1 MRREYRVLVKDI
13 RGRELGVT
21 RWPFGEAAQE
31 AEPRED
37 VSLSAFRNE
46 TPLALWT
53 KEMHEH
59 WDEQLRGA
67 DYAEQEQLRDG
78 PDADLAE
85 RLRSGVESPRGA
97 GQNLEAW
104 GCLREPA
111 TQQAREEPSASSGS
125 VKPDGPTQTA
135 GAGSPFFP
143 GRTAPLGREA
153 PLSHVAVLEA
163 HSQMRTR
170 EPQPTESSG
179 SRQDW
184 RGAGS
189 DVWEGTLAE
198 EWDAPHCPLR
208 IREGGLVCLRETPHR
223 KASLVTVPL
232 EGGTPLRAVTWKIKH
247 ESIEVQVIR
256 SAAGEALSPSR
267 WAGGQAYEV
276 GWIAVE
282 EVVGWDGRRWVR
294 G

>member
-1 MRREYRVLVKDI
+1 MDVVREEANKILRSLDPVEQVRVPLHLRSDGLADLRAGDKGTYVIVGKYVVRREYRVLVKDI

-21 RWPFGEAAQE
+21 RWPFDEAAQE

-37 VSLSAFRNE
+37 VSLSALRNE

-53 KEMHEH
+53 QEMREH

-78 PDADLAE
+78 PDADLVE

-135 GAGSPFFP
+135 GAGAPFFP

-153 PLSHVAVLEA
+153 
-163 HSQMRTR
+163 SQMRTR
-170 EPQPTESSG
+170 EPQITESSG

-198 EWDAPHCPLR
+198 
-208 IREGGLVCLRETPHR
+208 
-223 KASLVTVPL
+223 
-232 EGGTPLRAVTWKIKH
+232 
-247 ESIEVQVIR
+247 
-256 SAAGEALSPSR
+256 
-267 WAGGQAYEV
+267 
-276 GWIAVE
+276 
-282 EVVGWDGRRWVR
+282 
-294 G
+294 

>member
-1 MRREYRVLVKDI
+1 MRVEARDAGGPGVERLSASQGSTDAVGVGEGVAGARAVEALNRLADLRGGDKGTYVIVGKDVVRREYRVLVKDI

-21 RWPFGEAAQE
+21 RWPFDEAAQE

-37 VSLSAFRNE
+37 VSLSALRNE

-67 DYAEQEQLRDG
+67 DYAEQEHLRDG

-135 GAGSPFFP
+135 GAGAPFFP

-153 PLSHVAVLEA
+153 
-163 HSQMRTR
+163 SQMRTR
-170 EPQPTESSG
+170 EPQLTESSG

-208 IREGGLVCLRETPHR
+208 IREGGLVCLREPRT
-223 KASLVTVPL
+223 
-232 EGGTPLRAVTWKIKH
+232 
-247 ESIEVQVIR
+247 
-256 SAAGEALSPSR
+256 
-267 WAGGQAYEV
+267 
-276 GWIAVE
+276 
-282 EVVGWDGRRWVR
+282 GRRAW
-294 G
+294 